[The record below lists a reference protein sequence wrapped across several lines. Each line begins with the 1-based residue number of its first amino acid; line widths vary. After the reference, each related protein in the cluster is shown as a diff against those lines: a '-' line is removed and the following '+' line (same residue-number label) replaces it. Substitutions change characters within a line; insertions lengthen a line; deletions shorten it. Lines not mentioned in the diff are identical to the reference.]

1 VPVVAPATDS
11 GCRAHPQLGRTA
23 AWGFAAPALRAAL
36 LSLAL
41 ADAAAA
47 QSVLLFGASLDEA
60 RDFAVE
66 SAYARGW
73 SIPEIGAAAVEFE
86 QTLDEGDPEAPLMPR
101 VLIRISAHFTEEAT
115 GTRVLL
121 RAREVE
127 TAATGETW
135 TADVTLRYAENL
147 NNALSSLRNKWDAR
161 RERDSIGGMP
171 TAADHLDLPAGA
183 ASVGTWAY
191 YAERYAESR
200 GCELT
205 SSGAIL
211 EASGPE
217 WERHRIDCRDG
228 RSMRV
233 QCRHGDCASDR

>member
-1 VPVVAPATDS
+1 MPVVAAATDA
-11 GCRAHPQLGRTA
+11 GCRAHPRRRRSG
-23 AWGFAAPALRAAL
+23 AWGFAVRAVRAAL

-41 ADAAAA
+41 ADDAAA
-47 QSVLLFGASLDEA
+47 QSILLFGAGLDEA

-73 SIPEIGAAAVEFE
+73 SIPAIGAAAVEFE
-86 QTLDEGDPEAPLMPR
+86 QTLAEGDPEASLMPQ
-101 VLIRISAHFTEEAT
+101 VLIRISAHFTEEAA

-135 TADVTLRYAENL
+135 TTDVTLRYAENL
-147 NNALSSLRNKWDAR
+147 NNALSSLRNKWDAS
-161 RERDSIGGMP
+161 REQGSLGGMP
-171 TAADHLDLPAGA
+171 TADDRLGLPADTA
-183 ASVGTWAY
+183 AVGTWAY

-200 GCELT
+200 GCALT
-205 SSGAIL
+205 SSGAAL
-211 EASGPE
+211 EASGPD

-228 RSMRV
+228 GSMRV
-233 QCRHGDCASDR
+233 QCRHGDCTSDR

>member
-1 VPVVAPATDS
+1 MWT
-11 GCRAHPQLGRTA
+11 
-23 AWGFAAPALRAAL
+23 LRAAFC
-36 LSLAL
+36 SLAL

-60 RDFAVE
+60 RDFTVE
-66 SAYARGW
+66 SASARGW
-73 SIPEIGAAAVEFE
+73 SLPSIGADAVEIE
-86 QTLDEGDPEAPLMPR
+86 ATLDEGDPDDPLMPR
-101 VLIRISAHFTEEAT
+101 VLIRISAHFTEEAA

-127 TAATGETW
+127 TAPTGETW
-135 TADVTLRYAENL
+135 TSDVTLRYAENL

-161 RERDSIGGMP
+161 REQGSIEGMP
-171 TAADHLDLPAGA
+171 SAAARLDPPSDT

-200 GCELT
+200 GCGLT
-205 SSGAIL
+205 ASGAVL
-211 EASGPE
+211 DATGPD
-217 WERHRIDCRDG
+217 WERHRIECKDG

-233 QCRHGDCASDR
+233 QCRHGDCTSDR